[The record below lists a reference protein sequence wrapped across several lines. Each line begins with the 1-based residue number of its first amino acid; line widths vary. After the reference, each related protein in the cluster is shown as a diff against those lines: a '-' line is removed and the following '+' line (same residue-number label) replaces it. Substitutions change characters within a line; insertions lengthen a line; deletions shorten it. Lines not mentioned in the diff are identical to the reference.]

1 MTMHG
6 QDTHGSDES
15 SVPAVRSRSPS
26 RASRRRA
33 AGIYGA
39 VITAAVLAS
48 AGAQLSTA
56 ALAVAVLTT
65 LAVYWVAEQ
74 YADVLAEQTQHGRLP
89 TWRRIRSGLADT
101 WPMVSAAYIP
111 VVGLVV
117 ARLAG
122 ASRVVSANVALS
134 VAVAVLLV
142 HGWTAGRA
150 ADLRGIRLAAVTLI
164 AGSLGLVM
172 IVLKNFVITN
182 LH

>member
-1 MTMHG
+1 MQG
-6 QDTHGSDES
+6 QDTDGSDES
-15 SVPAVRSRSPS
+15 SGPAAPSRSHA

-39 VITAAVLAS
+39 VVTAAVLAA
-48 AGAQLSTA
+48 AGAQLPTA

-74 YADVLAEQTQHGRLP
+74 YADVLAEQTEHGRLP

-101 WPMVSAAYIP
+101 WPMVSAAYLP

-117 ARLAG
+117 ARVAG
-122 ASRVVSANVALS
+122 ASRVLSANIALS
-134 VAVAVLLV
+134 IAVAVLLV

-150 ADLRGIRLAAVTLI
+150 ADLRGMRLAAVTLI
-164 AGSLGLVM
+164 AGSFGFAM
-172 IVLKNFVITN
+172 IILKNFVMIH